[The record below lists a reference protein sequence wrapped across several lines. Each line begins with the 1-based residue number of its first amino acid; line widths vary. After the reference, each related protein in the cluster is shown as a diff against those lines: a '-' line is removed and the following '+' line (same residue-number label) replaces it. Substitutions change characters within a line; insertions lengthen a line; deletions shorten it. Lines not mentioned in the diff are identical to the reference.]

1 MFTLMDCVLYNI
13 HTIIAY
19 LTKSYHI
26 LIVSFFGDSISKWIR
41 EIMMIMEE
49 FNMLNIAFRYIYIYD
64 LHFHVL
70 EIAYGNFVISGESD
84 IWYSVLEENYIL
96 QVF

>member
-1 MFTLMDCVLYNI
+1 MDPRNYDDYGGVQHVEYCFQV
-13 HTIIAY
+13 
-19 LTKSYHI
+19 
-26 LIVSFFGDSISKWIR
+26 
-41 EIMMIMEE
+41 
-49 FNMLNIAFRYIYIYD
+49 YIYIYD